1 MSLPYRSFDRNLK
14 HAMIDRIKE
23 QEQIAPPIEI
33 RNAVPDLPHSQPS
46 LRNAERKTQNAGCGE
61 QEEEH

>member
-23 QEQIAPPIEI
+23 QEQIE
-33 RNAVPDLPHSQPS
+33 D
-46 LRNAERKTQNAGCGE
+46 T
-61 QEEEH
+61 